1 MKERTKTFG
10 TAKTRSYGGGSFT
23 LDKRN
28 NNWIYK
34 KRIDGKVISRSGKTQ
49 NECRKRM
56 KEIEREL
63 LAKKVLGQPDIQDFL
78 EQPLQEGVSAW
89 LYNVKRPAINKS
101 SYFDSLDTAYRNQL
115 MNSDLG
121 RAKMND
127 VTSYMVQMYL
137 NTICEQ
143 TSESTANKS
152 HAILSQFTKY
162 VRGLGHNVS
171 WMDTVVKPKRPH
183 TVDEQRHG
191 MMILDDDQIE
201 ALANEL
207 AKPYER
213 GKIGYRYGFLY
224 MFLIWAFLRIGEAL
238 VLKWGDVNFETGK
251 ISINKTLSV
260 VRNRDKDGR
269 ACGGSAKIIV
279 LPKSR
284 SGNRTLKL
292 PDKALE
298 CLRKHRDLYS
308 GSFTDQNDYVFC
320 TENGKMI
327 GQSHLNE
334 ILKKAL
340 SRAGIDKA
348 LSLHDLRHTGISYW
362 LRHGANIKRI
372 SRIAG
377 HSDVSITMRIYYN
390 LLPEEYDSAFDID
403 EGYRAE

>member
-1 MKERTKTFG
+1 MKERTKAFG

-28 NNWIYK
+28 KHWIYK
-34 KRIDGKVISRSGKTQ
+34 KTIDGKVVSRSGKSQ
-49 NECRKRM
+49 NECVKRM
-56 KEIEREL
+56 KEAEL
-63 LAKKVLGQPDIQDFL
+63 EMLTRKVLGRPDTQDFM
-78 EQPLQEGVSAW
+78 EQPLQVAVSNW
-89 LYNVKRPAINKS
+89 LYNVKRPAISKS
-101 SYFDSLDTAYRNQL
+101 SYFDTLDTAYRNQL
-115 MNSDLG
+115 TESELG
-121 RAKMND
+121 RAKMKD
-127 VTSYMVQMYL
+127 ITPYMVQLYL
-137 NTICEQ
+137 NTVCEQ

-171 WMDTVVKPKRPH
+171 WMDTVAKPKRPH

-191 MMILDDDQIE
+191 MMILDDDQIK

-251 ISINKTLSV
+251 ISINKSLSV

-284 SGNRTLKL
+284 SGNRTFKL
-292 PDKALE
+292 PDNALE

-372 SRIAG
+372 SRVAG